1 MSEGIQNQTVVNV
14 ILDENNSQNFF
25 TNLNETNNQQN
36 EKEIQLNDQDNHE
49 KERSIELNKEIYK
62 SNEMLERVNSSQKI
76 IGHNRF
82 QQKIEELE
90 NFIEKDKKYKA
101 EQEMKVNLFKKTIS
115 SLQAQ
120 LQQRSNLERPQ
131 DNTNIKLIE
140 EQSETIKQ
148 LTLDISKF
156 KLERESLTNQLNTY
170 LSDINRLKDENTFI
184 IKKYDDIKNE
194 YDLLNKNYQEKN
206 YILENTISDKL
217 SLQNKLN
224 FELSLKENLES
235 EVLLLR
241 SHSKTIEL
249 EKIISNK
256 NIIIDKLNSEIIE
269 IHQNR
274 LLKQENVKKEIKQ
287 VVKLNIPGNSR
298 GLTNTTRGL
307 TNTTRGINRQR

>member
-1 MSEGIQNQTVVNV
+1 MSEGIQNQSVINV

-25 TNLNETNNQQN
+25 TNLNETNIHQN
-36 EKEIQLNDQDNHE
+36 EKEIQLNDQYNHE
-49 KERSIELNKEIYK
+49 NEKSIELNKEIYK

-131 DNTNIKLIE
+131 DNNNIKLIE

-217 SLQNKLN
+217 TLQNKLN

-235 EVLLLR
+235 ELLLLK

-269 IHQNR
+269 IDQNR

-298 GLTNTTRGL
+298 RLTNTTRG
-307 TNTTRGINRQR
+307 TNRQR

>member
-1 MSEGIQNQTVVNV
+1 MSEGIQNQSVVNV

-25 TNLNETNNQQN
+25 TNLNETNIHQN

-49 KERSIELNKEIYK
+49 NEKSIELNKEIYK
-62 SNEMLERVNSSQKI
+62 SNEMLERVNCSQKI

-131 DNTNIKLIE
+131 DNNNIKLIE

-217 SLQNKLN
+217 TLQNKLN

-235 EVLLLR
+235 ELLLLK

-269 IHQNR
+269 IDQNR

-298 GLTNTTRGL
+298 GLTNTTRG
-307 TNTTRGINRQR
+307 TNRQR

>member
-1 MSEGIQNQTVVNV
+1 MSEGIQNQSVVNV

-25 TNLNETNNQQN
+25 TNLNETNIHQN

-49 KERSIELNKEIYK
+49 NEKSIELNKEIYK

-235 EVLLLR
+235 ELLLLK

-269 IHQNR
+269 IDQNR

-298 GLTNTTRGL
+298 GLTNTTRG
-307 TNTTRGINRQR
+307 TNRQR

>member
-1 MSEGIQNQTVVNV
+1 MSEGIQNQSVVNV

-25 TNLNETNNQQN
+25 TNLNETNIHQN

-49 KERSIELNKEIYK
+49 NEKSIELNKEIYK

-131 DNTNIKLIE
+131 DNNNIKLIE

-156 KLERESLTNQLNTY
+156 KLERESVTNQLNTY

-235 EVLLLR
+235 ELLLLK

-269 IHQNR
+269 IDQNR

-298 GLTNTTRGL
+298 GLANTTRG
-307 TNTTRGINRQR
+307 TNRQR

>member
-1 MSEGIQNQTVVNV
+1 MSEGIQNQSVINV

-25 TNLNETNNQQN
+25 TNLNETNIHQN
-36 EKEIQLNDQDNHE
+36 EKEIQLNDQYNHE
-49 KERSIELNKEIYK
+49 NEKSIELNKEIYK

-131 DNTNIKLIE
+131 DNNNIKLIE

-148 LTLDISKF
+148 LTLDISKI

-217 SLQNKLN
+217 TLQNKLN

-235 EVLLLR
+235 ELLLLK

-269 IHQNR
+269 IDQNR

-298 GLTNTTRGL
+298 RLTNTTRG
-307 TNTTRGINRQR
+307 TNRQR

>member
-1 MSEGIQNQTVVNV
+1 MSEGIQNQSVVNV

-25 TNLNETNNQQN
+25 TNLNETNIHQN

-49 KERSIELNKEIYK
+49 NEKSIELNKEIYK

-156 KLERESLTNQLNTY
+156 KLERESVTNQLNTY

-224 FELSLKENLES
+224 FELSLKKNLKS
-235 EVLLLR
+235 KLLLLK

-269 IHQNR
+269 IDQNR

-298 GLTNTTRGL
+298 GLTNTTRG
-307 TNTTRGINRQR
+307 TNRQR

>member
-217 SLQNKLN
+217 SLQHKLN

-298 GLTNTTRGL
+298 GLTNTTRG
-307 TNTTRGINRQR
+307 INRQR

>member
-1 MSEGIQNQTVVNV
+1 MSEAIQNQSVVNV

-25 TNLNETNNQQN
+25 TNLNETNIHQN

-49 KERSIELNKEIYK
+49 NEKSIELNKEIYK

-156 KLERESLTNQLNTY
+156 KLERESVTNQLNTY

-235 EVLLLR
+235 ELLLLK

-256 NIIIDKLNSEIIE
+256 N
-269 IHQNR
+269 
-274 LLKQENVKKEIKQ
+274 V
-287 VVKLNIPGNSR
+287 
-298 GLTNTTRGL
+298 
-307 TNTTRGINRQR
+307 